1 MRKACRVPGG
11 NNERGVVV
19 SDAMNKNDAT
29 SLDDAVT
36 NAAAVLRTGGAAVF
50 PTDTVY
56 GLGVAVGSCASP
68 QQLFAIKR
76 RDEGKPVAWLVG
88 GVHDLDAY
96 GKDIPAWA
104 RTAAK
109 KHWPG
114 ALTLIVRASNA
125 VPVAFQSAEG
135 TIGLR
140 MPNSDVALDLIRA
153 VGTPL
158 ATTSANISGAPAP
171 SCDAQLDAELLKQVD
186 AVVRGI
192 DCVGGE
198 GVASTVVDC
207 TGEHPV
213 VLRQGSIT
221 ITE

>member
-1 MRKACRVPGG
+1 MNDVMNK
-11 NNERGVVV
+11 
-19 SDAMNKNDAT
+19 SDAM

-36 NAAAVLRTGGAAVF
+36 NAAAVLRAGGAVVF

-76 RDEGKPVAWLVG
+76 RDQGKPVAWLVG
-88 GVHDLDAY
+88 GVDDLDKY
-96 GKDIPAWA
+96 GKDVPAWA
-104 RTAAK
+104 RAAAAQ
-109 KHWPG
+109 HWPG
-114 ALTLIVRASNA
+114 ALTLIVRASSA
-125 VPVAFQSAEG
+125 VPAAFQSTEG

-171 SCDAQLDAELLKQVD
+171 SRDAQLNAELLKQAD

>member
-1 MRKACRVPGG
+1 MA
-11 NNERGVVV
+11 
-19 SDAMNKNDAT
+19 DAMSKNDAT
-29 SLDDAVT
+29 NLNDAMSLDDAVT
-36 NAAAVLRTGGAAVF
+36 NAAAVLRAGGAAVF

-96 GKDIPAWA
+96 GKDVPAWA

-171 SCDAQLDAELLKQVD
+171 SRDAQLDTELLKQAD

>member
-1 MRKACRVPGG
+1 MD
-11 NNERGVVV
+11 
-19 SDAMNKNDAT
+19 DAMSLHDETNLHDAM
-29 SLDDAVT
+29 SLDDAVA
-36 NAAAVLRTGGAAVF
+36 NAAAVLRAGGAAVF

-56 GLGVAVGSCASP
+56 GLGVAVNSCASP

-76 RDEGKPVAWLVG
+76 RDQGKPVAWLVG
-88 GVHDLDAY
+88 GVDDLDKY
-96 GKDIPAWA
+96 GKDVPVWA
-104 RTAAK
+104 RAAATQ
-109 KHWPG
+109 HWPG
-114 ALTLIVRASNA
+114 ALTLIVRASSA
-125 VPVAFQSAEG
+125 VPAAFQSAEG
-135 TIGLR
+135 TVGLR
-140 MPNSDVALDLIRA
+140 MPNSDIALSLIRA
-153 VGTPL
+153 VGAPL

-171 SCDAQLDAELLKQVD
+171 SQDVQLDLELLKQAD

-192 DCVGGE
+192 DCIGGE

>member
-1 MRKACRVPGG
+1 M
-11 NNERGVVV
+11 
-19 SDAMNKNDAT
+19 SDAMNKNDAM
-29 SLDDAVT
+29 SLNDAVT
-36 NAAAVLRTGGAAVF
+36 NAADVLRAGGTAVF

-56 GLGVAVGSCASP
+56 GLGVAVKSCASP

-88 GVHDLDAY
+88 GVHDLDVY
-96 GKDIPAWA
+96 GKDVPAWA

-153 VGTPL
+153 VGAPL

-171 SCDAQLDAELLKQVD
+171 SRDAQLDAELLKQAD

>member
-1 MRKACRVPGG
+1 MG
-11 NNERGVVV
+11 
-19 SDAMNKNDAT
+19 DTMNKNDAMNKSDAT
-29 SLDDAVT
+29 NLHDTLSLDDAVA
-36 NAAAVLRTGGAAVF
+36 NAAAVLRAGGAAVF

-56 GLGVAVGSCASP
+56 GLGVAVNSCVSP

-76 RDEGKPVAWLVG
+76 RDQGKPVAWLVG
-88 GVHDLDAY
+88 GVDDLDKY
-96 GKDIPAWA
+96 GKDVPAWA
-104 RTAAK
+104 RAAAAQ
-109 KHWPG
+109 HWPG
-114 ALTLIVRASNA
+114 ALTLIVRASSA
-125 VPVAFQSAEG
+125 VPAAFQSAQG

-140 MPNSDVALDLIRA
+140 MPNSDVALSLIRA

-171 SCDAQLDAELLKQVD
+171 SQDVQLDLELLEQAD

-213 VLRQGSIT
+213 VLRLGSIT

>member
-1 MRKACRVPGG
+1 
-11 NNERGVVV
+11 
-19 SDAMNKNDAT
+19 MNKNDAMSLHGET
-29 SLDDAVT
+29 NLNGAINLDDAVT
-36 NAAAVLRTGGAAVF
+36 NAAAVLRAGGAAVF

-96 GKDIPAWA
+96 GKDVPAWA

-114 ALTLIVRASNA
+114 ALTLIVCASGA
-125 VPVAFQSAEG
+125 VPAAFQSAQG

-140 MPNSDVALDLIRA
+140 MPNSDIALSLIRA

-171 SCDAQLDAELLKQVD
+171 SRDAQLDPELLKQAN